1 MKVKT
6 FVSLVAGVMFFS
18 VSVSQNMIGSF
29 SATGAGYSST
39 VLTDYQTVG
48 LNPANLG
55 WKHNSHLIN
64 FGIAET
70 GFTVYSEPLKR
81 SLVKELWGSNEN
93 QLNTLEEKDEAAE
106 LFSNTRLEVQGSV
119 DGIGLSFQDEKIGG
133 FAITA
138 KEKLYWNS
146 KLGDMV
152 ADIIFKGY
160 NADYFDSLA
169 VSPEG
174 DTVGWATVPALLS
187 DLIENTRIS
196 LQWYREYNLS
206 YGRSIINKENIS
218 IYAGVGF
225 KYLEGYNMFKFGYE
239 EGNEYIAAAA
249 LNPAVGIAF
258 GPTPSAVEGNKYQ
271 AIGHGWGLDFGI
283 SAFLFKQLRIAASL
297 IDYGSITWDG
307 NVYTVSND
315 FVKNITD
322 EGLNSYSIFDLQ
334 NTGSFDNLKWG
345 GWEGAESYT
354 TDLPMNMRFGAS
366 YILKNKYEFGT
377 DVYVPMNKTAPGAYT
392 NTMFGLGTRLMP
404 VKWMR
409 FSAGFVYGGETGYAI
424 PAGISFFPFNNS
436 SFMWELG
443 FAIRDVATYFDQ
455 TKPTVSVAL
464 GLLRF
469 SFGNL
474 SKKSAGS
481 ETENAGG

>member
-1 MKVKT
+1 MKRKIFT
-6 FVSLVAGVMFFS
+6 LLLMTCLWTGSY
-18 VSVSQNMIGSF
+18 SQNMIGSF
-29 SATGAGYSST
+29 SATGGGYSST

-48 LNPANLG
+48 VNPANLG
-55 WKHNSHLIN
+55 WKHNNNLVN
-64 FGIAET
+64 FGIAEM

-81 SLVKELWGSNEN
+81 SLVSELWSSNTS
-93 QLNTLEEKDEAAE
+93 QLNTVEEKDEAAE
-106 LFSNTRLEVQGSV
+106 MFSNTRLEVQGNVS
-119 DGIGLSFQDEKIGG
+119 GIGLSFQDEKIGG
-133 FAITA
+133 FAVTA
-138 KEKLYWNS
+138 KEKIYWNS

-169 VSPEG
+169 VSPGG
-174 DTVGWATVPALLS
+174 DTVGWATAPALIS
-187 DLIENTRIS
+187 DIVENTHIS
-196 LQWYREYNLS
+196 LQWYREYNFS
-206 YGRSIINKENIS
+206 YGRSIINRENVS

-249 LNPAVGIAF
+249 LNPAIGIAF
-258 GPTPSAVEGNKYQ
+258 GPTPSAVEGSKYQ
-271 AIGHGWGLDFGI
+271 PIGHGWGMDFGL
-283 SAFLFKQLRIAASL
+283 SALLFKQVRIAASL
-297 IDYGSITWDG
+297 IDLGSIKWDG
-307 NVYTVSND
+307 NVYVVSND

-322 EGLNSYSIFDLQ
+322 EGLDSYSIFDLK
-334 NTGSFDNLKWG
+334 NVGTFDNLKWG

-354 TDLPMNMRFGAS
+354 TDLPMNMRFGAA
-366 YILKNKYEFGT
+366 YLLKGKYEFGT
-377 DVYVPMNKTAPGAYT
+377 DVYVPVNKTAPGAYT
-392 NTMFGLGTRLMP
+392 KSMFGVGTRLMP

-409 FSAGFVYGGETGYAI
+409 FSAGFIYGGETGYAI
-424 PAGISFFPFNNS
+424 PMGISFFPFNND

-455 TKPTVSVAL
+455 NKPTVSVAL

-474 SKKSAGS
+474 QKKSKES
-481 ETENAGG
+481 EPDNIGG